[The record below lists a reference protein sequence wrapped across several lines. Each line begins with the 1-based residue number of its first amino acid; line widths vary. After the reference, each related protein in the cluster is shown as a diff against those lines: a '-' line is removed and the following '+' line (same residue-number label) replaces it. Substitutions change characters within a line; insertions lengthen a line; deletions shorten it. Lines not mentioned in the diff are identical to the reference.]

1 MKRNDNRGA
10 SFVMVVVAMAI
21 VAVLAVTV
29 LWIALMNL
37 QMKVTDEKNT
47 DNFYSA
53 EGVLD
58 QICTG
63 LQGDISK
70 AYSAGY
76 TKVMENYS
84 DSSINEAGRQSNF
97 AQEYLKSLKTSLE
110 YDSTGMTFN
119 MGKLIQ
125 YVDPKLLEKKDNQP
139 RAIIKSTNADVYGN
153 GQLKVYQNRVVLNG
167 LRVEYTDEK
176 GFKSIIETDI
186 SLGVPSM
193 SFTASGGV
201 PELFTYSLVGNE
213 GLKITSG
220 LNKVNLSGNLYA
232 G

>member
-63 LQGDISK
+63 LQEIFPRLTQQDI
-70 AYSAGY
+70 
-76 TKVMENYS
+76 
-84 DSSINEAGRQSNF
+84 
-97 AQEYLKSLKTSLE
+97 
-110 YDSTGMTFN
+110 
-119 MGKLIQ
+119 
-125 YVDPKLLEKKDNQP
+125 P
-139 RAIIKSTNADVYGN
+139 RLWRIT
-153 GQLKVYQNRVVLNG
+153 L
-167 LRVEYTDEK
+167 
-176 GFKSIIETDI
+176 
-186 SLGVPSM
+186 
-193 SFTASGGV
+193 TA
-201 PELFTYSLVGNE
+201 
-213 GLKITSG
+213 
-220 LNKVNLSGNLYA
+220 A
-232 G
+232 

>member
-63 LQGDISK
+63 LQEIFPRLTQQDIQRLWRI
-70 AYSAGY
+70 
-76 TKVMENYS
+76 T
-84 DSSINEAGRQSNF
+84 
-97 AQEYLKSLKTSLE
+97 L
-110 YDSTGMTFN
+110 
-119 MGKLIQ
+119 
-125 YVDPKLLEKKDNQP
+125 
-139 RAIIKSTNADVYGN
+139 
-153 GQLKVYQNRVVLNG
+153 
-167 LRVEYTDEK
+167 
-176 GFKSIIETDI
+176 
-186 SLGVPSM
+186 
-193 SFTASGGV
+193 TA
-201 PELFTYSLVGNE
+201 
-213 GLKITSG
+213 
-220 LNKVNLSGNLYA
+220 A
-232 G
+232 

>member
-84 DSSINEAGRQSNF
+84 DSSINEAGRQSIF
-97 AQEYLKSLKTSLE
+97 AQEYLKSLKGSLALV
-110 YDSTGMTFN
+110 YSH
-119 MGKLIQ
+119 LHIIQ
-125 YVDPKLLEKKDNQP
+125 PFRCIAFCQILYIDNCLYIILNYIVIK
-139 RAIIKSTNADVYGN
+139 AI
-153 GQLKVYQNRVVLNG
+153 
-167 LRVEYTDEK
+167 
-176 GFKSIIETDI
+176 
-186 SLGVPSM
+186 
-193 SFTASGGV
+193 
-201 PELFTYSLVGNE
+201 YSLI
-213 GLKITSG
+213 GL
-220 LNKVNLSGNLYA
+220 
-232 G
+232 

>member
-1 MKRNDNRGA
+1 
-10 SFVMVVVAMAI
+10 MVVVAMAI

-84 DSSINEAGRQSNF
+84 DSSINEAGRQSIF
-97 AQEYLKSLKTSLE
+97 AQEYLKSLKGVLSL
-110 YDSTGMTFN
+110 TIPVCTI
-119 MGKLIQ
+119 KL
-125 YVDPKLLEKKDNQP
+125 
-139 RAIIKSTNADVYGN
+139 KS
-153 GQLKVYQNRVVLNG
+153 LKTMWIVSSQTKTQSHTLWSR
-167 LRVEYTDEK
+167 R
-176 GFKSIIETDI
+176 
-186 SLGVPSM
+186 
-193 SFTASGGV
+193 
-201 PELFTYSLVGNE
+201 
-213 GLKITSG
+213 
-220 LNKVNLSGNLYA
+220 
-232 G
+232 

>member
-1 MKRNDNRGA
+1 MSTKESTYKAYVKVSEPGNRTGHAYTHIATNLNVNMGAPDNPLQPDQAIYGFNNNVIQNDVKAIVDIKNLTKSNASERLYDVKVAVYESKASLDDIFKDNRKHGVLIMKRNDNRGA

-47 DNFYSA
+47 DIFYSA

-84 DSSINEAGRQSNF
+84 DSSINEAGRQSIF
-97 AQEYLKSLKTSLE
+97 AQEYLKSLKGSLE
-110 YDSTGMTFN
+110 SDNTGMHYKTE
-119 MGKLIQ
+119 KL
-125 YVDPKLLEKKDNQP
+125 KD
-139 RAIIKSTNADVYGN
+139 
-153 GQLKVYQNRVVLNG
+153 
-167 LRVEYTDEK
+167 
-176 GFKSIIETDI
+176 
-186 SLGVPSM
+186 
-193 SFTASGGV
+193 
-201 PELFTYSLVGNE
+201 
-213 GLKITSG
+213 
-220 LNKVNLSGNLYA
+220 
-232 G
+232 